1 MCTGFGSRVRVP
13 PDILKA
19 VGIHDVCKGRCFL
32 HATHGV
38 NIESVR
44 RVDCIEGVK
53 NAIEVTNN
61 KKEASVSEKVGGDAV
76 EKDVFSVSSLGWSID
91 AQNGDDG
98 VANESIDA

>member
-1 MCTGFGSRVRVP
+1 MMS
-13 PDILKA
+13 A
-19 VGIHDVCKGRCFL
+19 RCPL

-53 NAIEVTNN
+53 NAVEVTNN
-61 KKEASVSEKVGGDAV
+61 EKEASVSGKVGTHAV
-76 EKDVFSVSSLGWSID
+76 EKEVFSVSSLGRSID

-98 VANESIDA
+98 VTNESIDA